1 MIDLVTSY
9 GPAITGGVFIGLA
22 VALLL
27 LTNGRIL
34 GVSGILSGL
43 LDFSPGDTTWRM
55 GFVGG
60 LLSGGLLLL
69 VFYPQAFAV
78 AENRSLLATGVA
90 GLLVGFGAR
99 LGGGCTSGHGVCGIG
114 RLSPRSIAATLVFM
128 ATGMATVLIIN
139 TFLGGRL

>member
-1 MIDLVTSY
+1 
-9 GPAITGGVFIGLA
+9 

-27 LTNGRIL
+27 LTNGRSL

-43 LDFSPGDTTWRM
+43 LDFSPGDTAWRV

-60 LLSGGLLLL
+60 LMSGGLLLL
-69 VFYPQAFAV
+69 AFYPQAFAM
-78 AENRSLLATGVA
+78 AENRSLAATGIA

-114 RLSPRSIAATLVFM
+114 RLSPRSIVATLMFM
-128 ATGMATVLIIN
+128 GTGILTVLIIN
-139 TFLGGRL
+139 RFLGGSL